1 MKKYIRLAILI
12 ILLLSIYIIN
22 ISFAR
27 YEENLKSNT
36 ITLSSN
42 SNVPLIATLTA
53 VPNQDNTFNVTVTNN
68 NSYDVK
74 YKIKEENDLYNVE
87 CSDLNEGYI
96 TIPANNTS
104 TVQVVF
110 SGKQDVIYEDMEKDQ
125 NGNLYKDI
133 NIVIDEEKQY
143 NADQLQIGSGLRI
156 YLQKSIK
163 NEIIQKAGEITNYE
177 EGHVLQ
183 EFQAVMKEVYV
194 RLIDPVSGE
203 TIYFYRGNVNNN
215 YVSFAGYTWRI

>member
-1 MKKYIRLAILI
+1 
-12 ILLLSIYIIN
+12 
-22 ISFAR
+22 
-27 YEENLKSNT
+27 
-36 ITLSSN
+36 
-42 SNVPLIATLTA
+42 
-53 VPNQDNTFNVTVTNN
+53 
-68 NSYDVK
+68 
-74 YKIKEENDLYNVE
+74 
-87 CSDLNEGYI
+87 
-96 TIPANNTS
+96 
-104 TVQVVF
+104 
-110 SGKQDVIYEDMEKDQ
+110 MEKDQ

-133 NIVIDEEKQY
+133 NIVIDEEKPY

-177 EGHVLQ
+177 EGHVFTGVSGSN
-183 EFQAVMKEVYV
+183 EGGFMF